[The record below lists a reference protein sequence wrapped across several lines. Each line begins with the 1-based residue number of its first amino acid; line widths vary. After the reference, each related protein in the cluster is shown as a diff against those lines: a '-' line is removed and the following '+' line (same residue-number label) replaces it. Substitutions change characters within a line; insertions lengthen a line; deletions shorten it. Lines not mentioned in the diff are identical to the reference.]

1 MVIDFWKITLR
12 ARANLLAANCNILA
26 GTSSGPVDLFV
37 FNSFSHLATPF
48 VVMVMSGIAGTF
60 EYASFGKLVFSFVKT
75 DLNWSLRI
83 SALSL
88 LSDSVCW
95 SLVRV
100 GILIVCT
107 FRQNRFAESE
117 QINAMYRLWAF
128 LVFVC
133 AFCMRYKIV
142 HDWLDLCVFYGC

>member
-1 MVIDFWKITLR
+1 MEDYFESWG
-12 ARANLLAANCNILA
+12 NSLAASSNILA

-37 FNSFSHLATPF
+37 FNSFSTLATPC

-60 EYASFGKLVFSFVKT
+60 EYGSFGKLAFYFVKT

-88 LSDSVCW
+88 LSDSVWW

-100 GILIVCT
+100 GIPIVST
-107 FRQNRFAESE
+107 FR
-117 QINAMYRLWAF
+117 RL
-128 LVFVC
+128 
-133 AFCMRYKIV
+133 M
-142 HDWLDLCVFYGC
+142 